1 MKPNVIR
8 TTILSLAAMAAVGFP
23 AFVFADAPDVV
34 WVATNGNDSVGLGT
48 EESPFKTIQKG
59 VNEVAVGGT
68 VKIKAGVYDE
78 GETNITRTSSST
90 TVTDKNRVAI
100 TKRVFLEGA
109 GKDVTH
115 IVGYRDFDYD
125 FRRRHRNTSVHR
137 LHGGWN

>member
-1 MKPNVIR
+1 MNPDVIR

-59 VNEVAVGGT
+59 VNTVKAGGT
-68 VKIKAGVYDE
+68 VNIKAGVYDE

-90 TVTDKNRVAI
+90 TATCA
-100 TKRVFLEGA
+100 
-109 GKDVTH
+109 
-115 IVGYRDFDYD
+115 
-125 FRRRHRNTSVHR
+125 
-137 LHGGWN
+137 